1 MPPKNASSNK
11 GFPWEVLKAETL
23 RSISLDLRQG
33 TSGKSYLISR
43 TRDTNIA
50 FLKSVAE
57 HGGAY
62 SNLSARG
69 LHAY

>member
-1 MPPKNASSNK
+1 MPPKNASSSK
-11 GFPWEVLKAETL
+11 GFPWEDLKAETL
-23 RSISLDLRQG
+23 RSISLDLLQG

-57 HGGAY
+57 HGGAH
-62 SNLSARG
+62 SSLFARG
-69 LHAY
+69 LHTY

>member
-1 MPPKNASSNK
+1 MA
-11 GFPWEVLKAETL
+11 FPFELLKAETL
-23 RSISLDLRQG
+23 RSISLDLLQG

-62 SNLSARG
+62 PSLPARG
-69 LHAY
+69 LHTY